1 MNAQFIGKQAMNKTI
16 ETGRWNRDITW
27 QGEAGSD
34 ALLEN
39 KIRLQNES

>member
-16 ETGRWNRDITW
+16 ENGRWNRDITW

-34 ALLEN
+34 ALLE
-39 KIRLQNES
+39 KRIRLQNES